1 MAAFKNLTDKTTAEG
16 KGFRT
21 FVQTSI
27 ATIGAF
33 LYGLWQLPGVSEY
46 VNNFIQ
52 TEGLSLLL
60 LLLATIGLPAGL
72 IAFFMN
78 RKTKAQV

>member
-1 MAAFKNLTDKTTAEG
+1 MADTPKILDKTTAEG

-21 FVQTSI
+21 FIQTAI

-33 LYGLWQLPGVSEY
+33 LYGLWQLPGVSDY
-46 VNNFIQ
+46 VNNFVQ
-52 TEGLSLLL
+52 TEGLSLLI
-60 LLLATIGLPAGL
+60 LLLATIGIPAGL

-78 RKTKAQV
+78 RKRV

>member
-1 MAAFKNLTDKTTAEG
+1 MNNETPKILNKNTPEG

-21 FVQTSI
+21 FWQTSL

-33 LYGLWQLPGVSEY
+33 FYGLWQLPGVSEY
-46 VNNFIQ
+46 VSNFVQ

-60 LLLATIGLPAGL
+60 LLLATIGIPAGIISFL
-72 IAFFMN
+72 VN
-78 RKTKAQV
+78 RKGK

>member
-1 MAAFKNLTDKTTAEG
+1 MNNEQKPAILNKNTPEG

-21 FVQTSI
+21 FWQTSL

-33 LYGLWQLPGVSEY
+33 FYGLWQLPGVSEY

-52 TEGLSLLL
+52 TEGFSLLL
-60 LLLATIGLPAGL
+60 LLLATIGIPAGIISFL
-72 IAFFMN
+72 VN
-78 RKTKAQV
+78 RKGK

>member
-1 MAAFKNLTDKTTAEG
+1 MPQLSNLTRKETAEG

-21 FVQTSI
+21 FIQTALGTLI
-27 ATIGAF
+27 AF
-33 LYGLWQLPGVSEY
+33 LYGLWELPGVSEY
-46 VNNFIQ
+46 VNEFVR

-60 LLLATIGLPAGL
+60 LLLVTIGVPAGL

-78 RKTKAQV
+78 RKT

>member
-1 MAAFKNLTDKTTAEG
+1 MAELKNISNKQTAEG

-21 FVQTSI
+21 FLQTSL

-46 VNNFIQ
+46 VHAFIQ

-60 LLLATIGLPAGL
+60 LLLATIGLPAG
-72 IAFFMN
+72 IIGFFMN
-78 RKTKAQV
+78 RNK

>member
-1 MAAFKNLTDKTTAEG
+1 MNNETPKILDKTTAEG

-21 FVQTSI
+21 FLQTAG
-27 ATIGAF
+27 ATVLAF
-33 LYGLWQLPGVSEY
+33 FYGLWQLPGVSDY

-52 TEGLSLLL
+52 TEGLSLLAL
-60 LLLATIGLPAGL
+60 LLVTIGIPAGV

-78 RKTKAQV
+78 RKK

>member
-1 MAAFKNLTDKTTAEG
+1 MPDLNNINDKTTAEG

-21 FVQTSI
+21 FIQASL

-33 LYGLWQLPGVSEY
+33 FYGLWQLPGVSDY
-46 VNNFIQ
+46 VNNFVQ

-60 LLLATIGLPAGL
+60 LLVAIIGVPAGI

-78 RKTKAQV
+78 RRK

>member
-1 MAAFKNLTDKTTAEG
+1 MAELKNLTDKTTAEG

-21 FVQTSI
+21 FIQTSI

-46 VNNFIQ
+46 VNNFVQ

-60 LLLATIGLPAGL
+60 LLLATIGVPAGI
-72 IAFFMN
+72 IAFLMN
-78 RKTKAQV
+78 RKK